1 MGLED
6 REFQSVSLASLCEIA
21 IIALLVSFY
30 HIAWYNESSNTKE
43 RKKQPMK
50 RHTTML
56 ACAALVAVLLSGCGT
71 PEPAASPAATTGSAQ
86 SAEHAGSA
94 LVSTEEPAEQ
104 ETHSIPQGDKY
115 IALTFDDGPTGNEGG
130 CTERLLDGLKERNA
144 HATFFL
150 CGYRIEDFHSMMDRY
165 LAEGHEIGNHTT
177 DHIRLDIETTDG
189 GYAQIS
195 SNQEQ
200 IASCTGEAPTLM
212 RPVGGAYNDAVLAS
226 MKQLDLPV
234 ILWNVDTLDWKYHD
248 DADMVRQRIIDHAA
262 DGVIVL
268 EHDLYEA
275 TVDGV
280 LAAIDELQE
289 QGYAFVTV
297 SELAQLKGVT
307 LEPGKVYTGFT
318 PEDVVVDHGAN
329 FS

>member
-1 MGLED
+1 
-6 REFQSVSLASLCEIA
+6 
-21 IIALLVSFY
+21 
-30 HIAWYNESSNTKE
+30 
-43 RKKQPMK
+43 MK

-56 ACAALVAVLLSGCGT
+56 ACAALVSVLLSGCGT
-71 PEPAASPAATTGSAQ
+71 PEPATSPAATAGSGQ
-86 SAEHAGSA
+86 SAEHADSA

-104 ETHSIPQGDKY
+104 ETHSIPQGEKY

-150 CGYRIEDFHSMMDRY
+150 CGYRVEDFHSMMDRY
-165 LAEGHEIGNHTT
+165 LAEGHEIGNHTA
-177 DHIRLDIETTDG
+177 DHIRLDIDTADG
-189 GYAQIS
+189 GLEQVS
-195 SNQEQ
+195 SNQEK
-200 IASCTGEAPTLM
+200 IAAYTNDAPVLM

-226 MKQLDLPV
+226 MKQLGLPV

-248 DADMVRQRIIDHAA
+248 DADIVRQRIIDNAA

-280 LAAIDELQE
+280 LAAIDELQQ

-318 PEDVVVDHGAN
+318 SKDVVVDHGAN

>member
-1 MGLED
+1 
-6 REFQSVSLASLCEIA
+6 
-21 IIALLVSFY
+21 
-30 HIAWYNESSNTKE
+30 
-43 RKKQPMK
+43 MK

-56 ACAALVAVLLSGCGT
+56 ACAALVSVLLSGCGT
-71 PEPAASPAATTGSAQ
+71 PEPAASPAATAGSGQ
-86 SAEHAGSA
+86 LAEHTGSA

-104 ETHSIPQGDKY
+104 ETHSIPQGEKY

-150 CGYRIEDFHSMMDRY
+150 CGYRVEDFHSMMDRY
-165 LAEGHEIGNHTT
+165 VAEGHEIGNHTA
-177 DHIRLDIETTDG
+177 DHIRLDIDTADG
-189 GYAQIS
+189 GLEQVS
-195 SNQEQ
+195 SNQEK
-200 IASCTGEAPTLM
+200 IAAYTSDTPALM

-226 MKQLDLPV
+226 MKQLGLPV

-248 DADMVRQRIIDHAA
+248 DAEIVRQRIIDNAA

-280 LAAIDELQE
+280 LAAIDELQQ

-297 SELAQLKGVT
+297 SELAQIKGVT

-318 PEDVVVDHGAN
+318 SKDVVVDHGSN

>member
-6 REFQSVSLASLCEIA
+6 REFQSVPLASLCEIA
-21 IIALLVSFY
+21 IIALLVSFP

-71 PEPAASPAATTGSAQ
+71 PESAASPAAP
-86 SAEHAGSA
+86 AGSA
-94 LVSTEEPAEQ
+94 AAVPSGSADTSANTPADPQ
-104 ETHSIPQGDKY
+104 TDFPQGEKC

-130 CTERLLDGLKERNA
+130 CTERLLDGLKERDA

-150 CGYRIEDFHSMMDRY
+150 CGYRVEDFHSMMDRY
-165 LAEGHEIGNHTT
+165 LAEGHEVGNHTT

-226 MKQLDLPV
+226 MKQLGLPV

-275 TVDGV
+275 TVDGA

>member
-1 MGLED
+1 MKWNKCIL
-6 REFQSVSLASLCEIA
+6 LCA
-21 IIALLVSFY
+21 
-30 HIAWYNESSNTKE
+30 
-43 RKKQPMK
+43 M
-50 RHTTML
+50 
-56 ACAALVAVLLSGCGT
+56 LLSVVLTGC
-71 PEPAASPAATTGSAQ
+71 ATEKTMSQSTENDSAP
-86 SAEHAGSA
+86 AGSA
-94 LVSTEEPAEQ
+94 AEPVKTEQ
-104 ETHSIPQGDKY
+104 TDVTETDTFIPQGDKY

-130 CTERLLDGLKERNA
+130 CTERLLDGLKERDA

-165 LAEGHEIGNHTT
+165 LAEGHEVGNHTT

-189 GYAQIS
+189 GYEQIS

-226 MKQLDLPV
+226 MKQLGLPV